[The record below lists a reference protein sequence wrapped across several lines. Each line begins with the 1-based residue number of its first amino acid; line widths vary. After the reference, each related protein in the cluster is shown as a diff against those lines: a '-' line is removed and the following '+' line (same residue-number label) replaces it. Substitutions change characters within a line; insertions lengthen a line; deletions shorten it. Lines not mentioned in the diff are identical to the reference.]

1 MKYWLLTTEYPP
13 FHGGGIST
21 YCFHTA
27 KMLEARGYSVTV
39 FVADASIHGSK
50 TEADESI
57 RIIRFNAAQ
66 ENSPESL
73 GHAARLSHAF
83 SACVRRYIAGE
94 GKPDCIEVQDYLG
107 IGYYLT
113 QYKHCGYAALEAVP
127 IIITL
132 HSPAFLYLEYN
143 RAPLYQLPDF
153 WTGEME
159 KQAIAAAD
167 LLISPSAYLANCL
180 RNRIP
185 IGDKPFTVIPNPYY
199 SNDTALTGFERNR
212 IVYYGKLSA
221 QKGSFALL
229 ETMKLFWDEGN
240 TAALHIIGGTDILYH
255 PEQKTMGSI
264 VRRQY
269 GAYIQSGLLHIHNK
283 IQPSAIPAAL
293 QQAHVVVL
301 PSLVD
306 NMPYVV
312 TEAMSLG
319 KVVLVSAQGGQA
331 EMVED
336 GVTGFVFDHQQPNS
350 LLEKLK
356 YVLALSDQAI
366 HHIGKAAAERASGIF
381 SYKAVGRAKTAIIQ
395 QLVDAPRTSVRF
407 PFLYQE
413 IQKPLQRKTFVAG
426 RLSVVIPF
434 YNLGEHLRAAVES
447 VVNSRWADTEIII
460 VDDGSTE
467 NGVSI
472 LLNALCDQYPNIRLI
487 RRANKGLAY
496 TRNEGASIATGEFL
510 AFLDADDRVLP
521 DYYPKAIALMQ
532 GRENVFFVGCWV
544 QYFGDTNTQWITST
558 PQPPLALLHNAVN
571 SSSLVYRRDAF
582 LAGGLNDK
590 NTDYGL
596 EDYESV
602 VNMLANGY
610 NGVVL
615 PEILF
620 RYQVRQE
627 SMFRKLTVSK
637 QLYAYAHISQKH
649 QAYFKKYA
657 IEIINLLNANGP
669 GYLFDNFS
677 VSTDF
682 VAGKGY
688 GKKIEQ
694 QLKAFVRQKPVLRKI
709 ALRILNRIN
718 R

>member
-1 MKYWLLTTEYPP
+1 MLHEEKY
-13 FHGGGIST
+13 
-21 YCFHTA
+21 A
-27 KMLEARGYSVTV
+27 VTV
-39 FVADASIHGSK
+39 FVADSSNTGFNIETNDG
-50 TEADESI
+50 I
-57 RIIRFNAAQ
+57 RIIRFNPAQ

-83 SACVRRYIAGE
+83 SACVRRFILAE
-94 GKPDCIEVQDYLG
+94 GQPDCIEVQDYLG

-113 QYKHCGYAALEAVP
+113 QYKHCGYAELKEVP

-143 RAPLYQLPDF
+143 RAPVYQLPDY

-167 LLISPSAYLANCL
+167 LLIAPSAFLADCL
-180 RNRIP
+180 RKRIP
-185 IGDKPFTVIPNPYY
+185 MDEKEIVVIPNPYQT
-199 SNDTALTGFERNR
+199 SSKPSPGFERNR

-221 QKGSFALL
+221 QKGSFVLL
-229 ETMKLFWDEGN
+229 ETMKTLWDEGY
-240 TAALHIIGGTDILYH
+240 TWPLHIIGGTDILYH
-255 PEQKTMGSI
+255 PEQRTMGSI
-264 VRRQY
+264 VHQQY
-269 GAYIQSGLLHIHNK
+269 GAYIRSGLLTIHAK
-283 IQPSAIPAAL
+283 VKPAAIPAAL

-306 NMPYVV
+306 NLPYVV

-319 KVVLVSAQGGQA
+319 KVLLVSAQGGQA

-336 GVTGFVFDHQQPNS
+336 GVTGFVFDHLQPNAF
-350 LLEKLK
+350 LEKLK
-356 YVLALSDQAI
+356 YVLDLPGQTI
-366 HHIGKAAAERASGIF
+366 TEIGMAAAERAKAIF
-381 SYKAVGRAKTAIIQ
+381 NYRAVGRMKTAAVSNLINAQ
-395 QLVDAPRTSVRF
+395 QASNRF

-413 IQKPLQRKTFVAG
+413 NQTACKEKPFRAG

-434 YNLGEHLRAAVES
+434 YNLGEYLPAAVAS
-447 VVNSRWADTEIII
+447 ITGNQWPDTEIII
-460 VDDGSTE
+460 IDDGSTE
-467 NGVSI
+467 EGVAV
-472 LLNALCDQYPNIRLI
+472 LLNALSDSRPNIRLL
-487 RRANKGLAY
+487 RRKNKGLAY

-521 DYYPKAIALMQ
+521 GYYPKAIALMQ
-532 GRENVFFVGCWV
+532 ARENVFFVGCWV
-544 QYFGDTNTQWITST
+544 QYFGDTDKQWITST
-558 PQPPLALLHNAVN
+558 PQPPLALLHNSIN

-582 LAGGLNDK
+582 LTGGLNDK

-602 VNMLANGY
+602 VNMLANGF

-620 RYQVRQE
+620 QYQVRQQ
-627 SMFRKLTVSK
+627 SMFRKLTVPK
-637 QLYAYAHISQKH
+637 QLYAYVQISQKH
-649 QAYFKKYA
+649 RNYFSKYA
-657 IEIINLLNANGP
+657 IDIINLLNANGP

-677 VSTDF
+677 VATDF
-682 VAGKGY
+682 VAGTGY
-688 GKKIEQ
+688 VKKLEQ
-694 QLKAFVRQKPVLRKI
+694 QLKQFIRKKPALKKI
-709 ALRILNRIN
+709 ALRILNRVN